1 MPDKVKPIP
10 DGYHTTTPY
19 LFIDGAAK
27 AIDFYKRAF
36 GATELM
42 RAPGPGGKL
51 VHAEIKIGDSIIML
65 SDEAPQMGY
74 RSPTSLGGSSTL
86 IALYVE
92 NVDRVAEQAIAAG
105 AKVLQPVKDQ
115 FYGDRSGTFADPF
128 GHLWTIAT
136 HTEDLTLDE
145 IERRMPKMGG

>member
-1 MPDKVKPIP
+1 MPGKAKPIP

-19 LFIDGAAK
+19 LIIDGAAK

-65 SDEAPQMGY
+65 ADEAPQMGY
-74 RSPTSLGGSSTL
+74 RSPTSLGGSGTL
-86 IALYVE
+86 ILLYLE
-92 NVDRVAEQAIAAG
+92 DVDRVAEQAIAAG

-128 GHLWTIAT
+128 GHLWTVAT
-136 HTEDLTLDE
+136 HIEDLTFEE

>member
-1 MPDKVKPIP
+1 MKSPVKPIP

-19 LFIDGAAK
+19 LIIDGAAK

-51 VHAEIKIGDSIIML
+51 VHAEIKVGDSIIML
-65 SDEAPQMGY
+65 ADEAPQMGY
-74 RSPTSLGGSSTL
+74 RSPTSLGGSGTL
-86 IALYVE
+86 IVLYVE
-92 NVDRVAEQAIAAG
+92 NVDQVAEQAIAAG

-115 FYGDRSGTFADPF
+115 FYGDRSGTFSDPF
-128 GHLWTIAT
+128 GHLWTITT
-136 HTEDLTLDE
+136 HIEDLTLEE
-145 IERRMPKMGG
+145 IEKRMPKMGG